1 MGFLNLCG
9 ITDDWLRLCSA
20 NKLILWPKV
29 LSPLDAELPLAMRF
43 YKVFS
48 YTLLMG

>member
-9 ITDDWLRLCSA
+9 PTDDWLLLCSA

-29 LSPLDAELPLAMRF
+29 LSPLEAELPLAVRF
-43 YKVFS
+43 YDVFS
-48 YTLLMG
+48 YTLSLG